1 MDRTED
7 QPYCKECGYLLVGLT
22 ESSKCPECGRP
33 IVEVLVRD
41 SFPGRG
47 GYRFQT
53 QRRVWG
59 LPLVSIASGPRGAE
73 RMGKPV
79 GIVAIGDAPKGVI
92 AIGGRALGVIAIGGF
107 AAGGIT
113 FGGFSAGLLAIGGF
127 ALGGLAIGGFAAG
140 AYAIGGQAFAI
151 LFGLG
156 GRVTYLWP
164 W

>member
-1 MDRTED
+1 VDRTED

-79 GIVAIGDAPKGVI
+79 GII
-92 AIGGRALGVIAIGGF
+92 AIGGRALGVIAVGGF

-113 FGGFSAGLLAIGGF
+113 FGGFSLGLLAIGGF

-140 AYAIGGQAFAI
+140 ACAIGGQAFAI
-151 LFGLG
+151 LFGFG
-156 GRVTYLWP
+156 GRVTYLRP